1 MKWEVFFR
9 AIVAIGVIGGG
20 VVVAWGIMDASSMMP
35 ETAGAAVFE
44 DIEDSG
50 VEHPVTAVLLNFRAY
65 DTFLE
70 ILVLTTAFWGVWSLR
85 GRRAP
90 PMSRLPGQLLSRI
103 AAWLIPVFVVIAV
116 YILWAGSHRPG
127 GEFQAGAVL
136 GAAGILAL
144 LVGKA
149 VPGSRRALLRHLMV
163 VGGGATFLGMGAVG
177 WLMTGDLFGFEP
189 GWAKGAILIIEV
201 AAVVSVA
208 FVLICLFA
216 GGVARLS
223 GDVERRPVGS
233 GESTGIDEI
242 EYRDLRGAIETAY
255 RKARGPGGDDDH

>member
-1 MKWEVFFR
+1 MKWEIFFR
-9 AIVAIGVIGGG
+9 AIVAIGVICGGAL
-20 VVVAWGIMDASSMMP
+20 VAWGIVDAQGMAP
-35 ETAGAAVFE
+35 EAAGAAVFWHL
-44 DIEDSG
+44 EDSG
-50 VEHPVTAVLLNFRAY
+50 VDHPVTAVLLNFRAY

-90 PMSRLPGQLLSRI
+90 PLSRPPGQLLSRI
-103 AAWLIPVFVVIAV
+103 AAWLIPVFAVIAV

-177 WLMTGDLFGFEP
+177 LLMTGDFFGFAP

-223 GDVERRPVGS
+223 GDVEHRPVGP
-233 GESTGIDEI
+233 GESTGVGEI
-242 EYRDLRGAIETAY
+242 EYRDLRAAIETAY
-255 RKARGPGGDDDH
+255 HKATSRGGDDDH